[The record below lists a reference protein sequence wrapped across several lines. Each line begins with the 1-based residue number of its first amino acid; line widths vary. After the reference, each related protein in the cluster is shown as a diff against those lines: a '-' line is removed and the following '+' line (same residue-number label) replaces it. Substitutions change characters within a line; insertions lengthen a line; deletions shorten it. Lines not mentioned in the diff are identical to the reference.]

1 MAAEVTGFIG
11 QEQVELNNAATEST
25 LRLLLQ
31 SSVATTKAQKE
42 AIAAIAASAGLNPA
56 VVERAEESVAG
67 LGNNSGQLNAGFTR
81 LNENSRQISN
91 IFRSISDSTG
101 DLIDGTESFSKLL
114 STMARELP
122 NGISQ
127 VVSGLSMLAQFQET
141 NLKTYRSI
149 SESGVNFSGSL
160 TDMRMAA
167 SRAYLTLD
175 EFSNFIKNNG
185 AALASLG
192 DNTNVSTQ
200 QFLKF
205 SKALIS
211 SDVGN
216 QLLNMGYSYEQI
228 NQRSLD
234 YLQATGG
241 RTKGQMEETAKL
253 TEGTLAYMAEL
264 DKLSRLTGKSREK
277 ISQEI
282 KELSLN
288 PAWQAFL
295 SDPKNK
301 ESRDALNYGLME
313 ASRLGK
319 SAAQNFQAAAIG
331 TGVWSKETAAMAG
344 MLPQTYQYFRQIGE
358 VARTEKDA
366 VVARTKISEL
376 GSKAM
381 WAAVSQ
387 GNAYGLEQLTAMLS
401 RGNADQKAA
410 AEVMLNAI
418 TLANERGITSA
429 QQQIDFDNKA
439 AAVSFELTK
448 SQVNDAN
455 LVSKAM
461 KDLGTAILANLIGPI
476 TFLTPILKT
485 LAENFTLVVG
495 SLIAAGA
502 LLATYMTYLKQ
513 SGGSMGGGAAGGLST
528 LFGTRGHWPNKP
540 LYVQVVGGSIPGVTP
555 PEGAGGGG
563 AGGKFNWKGFL
574 KGTAVVA
581 AVTTAMQIPG
591 LISKRGEYDDAV
603 KSGKMSADEAAKA
616 KGGDIGGLAGGALLG
631 IGATLA
637 AGALLAPF
645 TAGMSVPA
653 AFALTGGV
661 GLVAGG
667 VGMAAGDSLGK
678 SIGSSVSGASSE
690 PSAQEEIAKERE
702 TRIAATS
709 ASSSEKMVLLLAEIR
724 DVMSEH
730 RDITKGIK
738 AYQATDPLSGS
749 KSWQFRGSDRAAAN

>member
-31 SSVATTKAQKE
+31 SSLATSKARKE
-42 AIAAIAASAGLNPA
+42 EIATLARSTGLDPS
-56 VVERAEESVAG
+56 VVERAEARVAG
-67 LGNNSGQLNAGFTR
+67 LGKESGQLNTGFTK
-81 LNENSRQISN
+81 LKENSQQIGI
-91 IFRSISDSTG
+91 IFQSIGYSTG
-101 DLIDGTESFSKLL
+101 KLIDGTESFSKML

-127 VVSGLSMLAQFQET
+127 VVSGLSMLAEFQET
-141 NLKTYRSI
+141 NLKTYRAI

-192 DNTNVSTQ
+192 DNTNVTTQ
-200 QFLKF
+200 QFFKF

-241 RTKGQMEETAKL
+241 RTTEQMTQTAKL
-253 TEGTLAYMAEL
+253 TEGTLAYMGEL

-282 KELSLN
+282 KELELN
-288 PAWQAFL
+288 PAWTAFL
-295 SDPKNK
+295 SDPKNAA
-301 ESRDALNYGLME
+301 SRDALTYGLLE
-313 ASRLGK
+313 ASRLGN
-319 SAAQNFQAAAIG
+319 AAAKNFQAAAIG
-331 TGVWSKETAAMAG
+331 TVVWSKETAAMAG
-344 MLPQTYQYFRQIGE
+344 MLPQTYQYFRQMGE
-358 VARTEKDA
+358 VSKMDLKDSEKRA
-366 VVARTKISEL
+366 KINEL
-376 GSKAM
+376 GSRAM
-381 WAAVSQ
+381 WATIEQGRRIGYQSLQAMQEQ
-387 GNAYGLEQLTAMLS
+387 GNAAT
-401 RGNADQKAA
+401 KAG

-418 TLANERGITSA
+418 TLANQRGITSA
-429 QQQIDFDNKA
+429 QQQIEFDQKA
-439 AAVSFELTK
+439 AAASFELTRK
-448 SQVNDAN
+448 QIDDAN
-455 LVSKAM
+455 AVSKAM
-461 KDLGTAILANLIGPI
+461 KELGTAILAGLIGPI
-476 TFLTPILKT
+476 TFLTPILRT
-485 LAENFTLVVG
+485 LADNFTLVVG
-495 SLIAAGA
+495 SLIAAGT
-502 LLATYMTYLKQ
+502 LLASYLKFLRM
-513 SGGSMGGGAAGGLST
+513 SGTTGGAAGGT
-528 LFGTRGHWPNKP
+528 LTSIFGTRGHYPTKP
-540 LYVQVVGGSIPGVTP
+540 LYVQVVGGSVPGGTR
-555 PEGAGGGG
+555 EGAGGAG
-563 AGGKFNWKGFL
+563 GGKFNWKGFL
-574 KGTAVVA
+574 KGTAAIA
-581 AVTTAMQIPG
+581 AITTAMQIPG

-603 KSGKMSADEAAKA
+603 AAGTMTADQAAKA

-653 AFALTGGV
+653 AWALTGGV

-667 VGMAAGDSLGK
+667 VGMAAGDSLGR
-678 SIGSSVSGASSE
+678 SVGSSVSGASSE
-690 PSAQEEIAKERE
+690 PSPEAATIKERE
-702 TRIAATS
+702 LRTAATS

-724 DVMSEH
+724 DVMTEH

-738 AYQATDPLSGS
+738 QFAVTDPATGN
-749 KSWQFRGSDRAAAN
+749 KSWQFRTSTN